1 MKSSFGL
8 VRGRCAVRKVVAAFV
23 GSVVLSA
30 LLASA
35 AAGQL
40 PTTDDPRVGLSAGFE
55 DAGVANN
62 GVDLS
67 AHLNKPEGFF
77 DPANLG
83 AIAFANSDLAF
94 QGDRLTGQGAEALLD
109 LVDKKI
115 ITLYDVLVVGRAD
128 DGSVYALDLADGMDE
143 IGGFGQLAGARSGLL
158 TDEEMHEAA
167 ATMEPGSLAV
177 LIVYENTWAVPFISA
192 AMDSGGEVIA
202 SARIPAQDVMD
213 ALDALEAREA
223 QEAGG
228 APAPR
233 QPVAA
238 TPSGG

>member
-1 MKSSFGL
+1 MATAERHGPIDF
-8 VRGRCAVRKVVAAFV
+8 
-23 GSVVLSA
+23 
-30 LLASA
+30 LL
-35 AAGQL
+35 
-40 PTTDDPRVGLSAGFE
+40 
-55 DAGVANN
+55 
-62 GVDLS
+62 
-67 AHLNKPEGFF
+67 
-77 DPANLG
+77 
-83 AIAFANSDLAF
+83 IAF